1 MAEKSTTEKKI
12 RKSILAGSWYPKD
25 KDQLKK
31 QILSYLSEQSDFE
44 QDSVAEPDSVKGNII
59 GLIVPHAGHIFSGR
73 VAGKAYSLLKEQD
86 IKRVI
91 ILAPSHYFFFIGAA
105 LCDYT
110 HYETPLGD
118 VKVANASSL
127 LGINAGN
134 KNPSNPF
141 ILYQEAHSFEHAIEI
156 QLPFLQLILNDFE
169 MLPII
174 IGADTSQNQI
184 KEIAASLIDF
194 VPEKT
199 LVIASSDFT
208 HYGPNYDYL
217 PFVSNVKEN
226 LKKLD
231 MKAANLIIQ
240 KDSEVFLRF
249 IEETGSTICGNLP
262 IAILIEIMQHHGAEA
277 KLIAYDTSGN
287 ITGDFTNSVSYC
299 SIAFFKQGKE
309 ERIIKNKK
317 VEEKW

>member
-86 IKRVI
+86 TKRVI
-91 ILAPSHYFFFIGAA
+91 ILAPSHYFFFRGAA

-127 LGINAGN
+127 LGINTGN
-134 KNPSNPF
+134 KNPNNPF

-184 KEIAASLIDF
+184 KEIAASLVDF
-194 VPEKT
+194 VHEKT